1 MSATLRVPTPRAASW
16 PWSPPVTVSA
26 HGAVHR
32 ARAALSPLTLESGAR
47 LEAPVL
53 QYTLLGALDAR
64 RDNLVLVT
72 HALTGTPDVHTW
84 WGDLIGPD
92 RALDTNRVAVLC
104 ANVLGGCAGSS
115 GPRVDATEPFPALT
129 TRDQAAALWSLL
141 DALEVH
147 APALIVGGSL
157 GGMVALELAALQ
169 PARCREVLV
178 LAAPGA
184 QTALGAGWHAIM
196 RRALDVG
203 GPQQG
208 LALARMTGMLSYRA
222 PAGLE
227 ARFAARDD
235 NEGHPVEAWLG
246 HHGERLVQRFDA
258 ASYRALIDAMDRH
271 DVARGRGSLA
281 DALHPVADRLTGVG
295 IPGDLLYPDEVVRA
309 WTDAVGARHATIASP
324 HGHDGFLLETAQ
336 VATLVQQAL
345 ARSVQR
351 HERPTRTQ
359 AATPVP
365 SGAATHSATRAQLT
379 TRANPDTHTRTRAH
393 ASRRIALAGCGVV
406 GDAVA
411 AGLARVPD
419 APAHLTRVL
428 VRDVHR
434 ARAGL
439 CAATG
444 VGRVAPHALTADAD
458 ATLAGEPDTLIEVL
472 GGLEPARGL
481 IERALR
487 RGVHVITA
495 NKALL
500 ATHGPALL
508 ALAEANGARLEFEA
522 AVGAGI
528 PIVRTLRQWRHPS
541 PITRI
546 EAILN
551 GTTNVV
557 LDAVRDG
564 LSLRDAIRAA
574 QAAGYAEAD
583 PSRDLDGRDA
593 EDKVRLLAWLAFGVD
608 PRAVVVGR
616 RGVDQAVAR
625 WARLAARRGDAVRLI
640 ASVERTAHGVIGS
653 VRPTRVSG
661 DSPWAA
667 VRGVGNRFVV
677 HNATGAV
684 LTLQGDGAGGAA
696 TARGVLADLYALP
709 SGSPSGDTAWSQ
721 TSPTCEAIPPA
732 LSRV

>member
-1 MSATLRVPTPRAASW
+1 MA
-16 PWSPPVTVSA
+16 
-26 HGAVHR
+26 
-32 ARAALSPLTLESGAR
+32 
-47 LEAPVL
+47 
-53 QYTLLGALDAR
+53 
-64 RDNLVLVT
+64 
-72 HALTGTPDVHTW
+72 
-84 WGDLIGPD
+84 
-92 RALDTNRVAVLC
+92 
-104 ANVLGGCAGSS
+104 
-115 GPRVDATEPFPALT
+115 
-129 TRDQAAALWSLL
+129 
-141 DALEVH
+141 
-147 APALIVGGSL
+147 
-157 GGMVALELAALQ
+157 
-169 PARCREVLV
+169 
-178 LAAPGA
+178 
-184 QTALGAGWHAIM
+184 
-196 RRALDVG
+196 
-203 GPQQG
+203 
-208 LALARMTGMLSYRA
+208 GMLSYRA

-235 NEGHPVEAWLG
+235 RSGHPVEAWLG

-281 DALHPVADRLTGVG
+281 DALHLVADRLTGVG

-309 WTDAVGARHATIASP
+309 WTDAVGAQHRTIASP

-351 HERPTRTQ
+351 HERPTPPT
-359 AATPVP
+359 AVP
-365 SGAATHSATRAQLT
+365 TGAPTHST
-379 TRANPDTHTRTRAH
+379 TRARPERDSRAH

-411 AGLARVPD
+411 AGIARLPD

-439 CAATG
+439 RAATR

-508 ALAEANGARLEFEA
+508 ALAEAHGARLEFEA

-564 LSLRDAIRAA
+564 QSLTDAIRAA

-593 EDKVRLLAWLAFGVD
+593 EDKLRILAWLAFGVD

-640 ASVERTAHGVIGS
+640 ASVERTAHGASGT
-653 VRPTRVSG
+653 VRPTRVPG

-696 TARGVLADLYALP
+696 TARGVLADLYSLP
-709 SGSPSGDTAWSQ
+709 SGSPSRDAASSRPSVTREGT
-721 TSPTCEAIPPA
+721 PRG
-732 LSRV
+732 LSRA